1 MSIENFKICC
11 LSGNV
16 LKIIAAISMLID
28 HVGYMLFPEYKILR
42 IIGRISFPIFAFMIA
57 EGCNYTKNKLRYF
70 IVILS
75 LATVYQIV
83 YFIYDK
89 SIDMGIF
96 VTFSLSIL
104 IIYSF
109 QNFKQNLFSINA
121 SFLEKGYAAIVF
133 LLTVSIVWCL
143 NISFNIDYGFLGCIA
158 PMFASLFRSTNKDEP
173 IELKRLDNLNVH
185 VFTYSIGLLI
195 MTVVYGGIQS
205 WSLLAIPFLLLYSG
219 KRGEK
224 NMKTFFYLFYPLHF
238 IVLEVICTLI

>member
-96 VTFSLSIL
+96 VTFSL
-104 IIYSF
+104 
-109 QNFKQNLFSINA
+109 
-121 SFLEKGYAAIVF
+121 
-133 LLTVSIVWCL
+133 
-143 NISFNIDYGFLGCIA
+143 
-158 PMFASLFRSTNKDEP
+158 
-173 IELKRLDNLNVH
+173 
-185 VFTYSIGLLI
+185 
-195 MTVVYGGIQS
+195 
-205 WSLLAIPFLLLYSG
+205 
-219 KRGEK
+219 
-224 NMKTFFYLFYPLHF
+224 
-238 IVLEVICTLI
+238 